1 MIFCHTEMFSAYMY
15 NHYLSAA
22 STFFALR
29 RRFFLI
35 AELHVVSR
43 CFSTLFLPKVLIV
56 CGIFLP
62 LYSGL
67 HCFPPFLAL
76 FFLALY
82 SSFCRS
88 CKIWYLLSVFKL
100 KKKIITMWM
109 VHLVSNISNTYQQ
122 DTHLSPRYCL
132 SWSSFGPAILPLCL
146 GPRKLLVISVFLRTS
161 KN

>member
-43 CFSTLFLPKVLIV
+43 CFSTLFLPKVLIL

-76 FFLALY
+76 FFSGFVL
-82 SSFCRS
+82 RS
-88 CKIWYLLSVFKL
+88 CKICYLLSVFKL
-100 KKKIITMWM
+100 KKNIITMWM

-132 SWSSFGPAILPLCL
+132 SWSSLGPAILPLCL
-146 GPRKLLVISVFLRTS
+146 LPRKLLVISVFLRTS

>member
-43 CFSTLFLPKVLIV
+43 CLSTLFLPKVLIL

-76 FFLALY
+76 FFSGFVL
-82 SSFCRS
+82 RS
-88 CKIWYLLSVFKL
+88 CKICYLLSVFKL
-100 KKKIITMWM
+100 KKNIITMWM

-146 GPRKLLVISVFLRTS
+146 LPRKLLVISVFLRTS